1 MTHGTDRD
9 GPDERT
15 AGDAVV
21 PGPHEDGVS
30 VEHADALDADPRTA
44 GAPVREPADGTATG
58 DAPADVAPADVAP
71 ADAEPADGAT
81 ADVASA
87 DVASVDVEPAD
98 VAPADVAPVD
108 AEPVSGAAVAD

>member
-30 VEHADALDADPRTA
+30 VEPADALDADPQTG

-58 DAPADVAPADVAP
+58 DVPADVAS
-71 ADAEPADGAT
+71 ADAEPADVAT
-81 ADVASA
+81 A
-87 DVASVDVEPAD
+87 
-98 VAPADVAPVD
+98 
-108 AEPVSGAAVAD
+108 